1 VTARSTWLLR
11 IGTALLVLGFGFVLQ
26 GIWIALTGDVDMTP
40 FDRAKMIG
48 AVGFAVLVV
57 GWILQRRGK

>member
-1 VTARSTWLLR
+1 VTPVSTWLLR
-11 IGTALLVLGFGFVLQ
+11 LAAALLVLAFGFVLQ
-26 GIWIALTGDVDMTP
+26 GIWIALTRDFDMTP

>member
-1 VTARSTWLLR
+1 MTPVSTWLLR
-11 IGTALLVLGFGFVLQ
+11 LGTALLVLAFGFVLQ
-26 GIWIALTGDVDMTP
+26 GIWIALTRDVSMTP

>member
-1 VTARSTWLLR
+1 VTTRSTWLLR
-11 IGTALLVLGFGFVLQ
+11 LGTALLVLGFAFVLQ
-26 GIWIALTGDVDMTP
+26 GIWVALTRDFDMTP
-40 FDRAKMIG
+40 FDRAKMTA